1 MVTHRQLTRLQR
13 VSQLNSRPSF
23 PTHIESQFLLS
34 PRLGLTEKIDCS
46 SFLPGLIHIRDV
58 VSILISKRNAFYIF
72 FLLKQDLIIIKCFSG
87 ANIINFVH
95 VHEISKFTWRKVYFK
110 SVIKLIGD
118 WAFLLWT
125 KQKGSF
131 LNST

>member
-1 MVTHRQLTRLQR
+1 MTHRQLTRLQR

-46 SFLPGLIHIRDV
+46 SFLPGLIHIRVV

-95 VHEISKFTWRKVYFK
+95 VHEISKFT
-110 SVIKLIGD
+110 
-118 WAFLLWT
+118 
-125 KQKGSF
+125 
-131 LNST
+131 